1 MKKPQALREYLL
13 KSLPDLPIDQDRLRI
28 VADQG
33 SMQCLLTSGYSFEMS
48 YKLEILLTECVIE
61 PEVIALVIFT
71 WLKEQQS
78 ELMANHAKSKEAIT
92 FETEI
97 IDNEKSDIYFS
108 INLSERIIVE
118 KNDDGQLS
126 ISYPDE
132 PTYTAFEDASNV
144 QVIRGDE
151 VLFEFTTIEKQGWS
165 LDMPFPG
172 RNP

>member
-13 KSLPDLPIDQDRLRI
+13 KSLPDLPTDQDRLRI

-33 SMQCLLTSGYSFEMS
+33 SMQSLITAGYSFEMS

-92 FETEI
+92 FESEI

-108 INLSERIIVE
+108 INLTERVIVSKTE
-118 KNDDGQLS
+118 TGQLE

-132 PTYTAFEDASNV
+132 PKYTDYGEPTNV
-144 QVIRGDE
+144 QVIANGDI
-151 VLFEFTTIEKQGWS
+151 LFEFTTIEKQGCS
-165 LDMPFPG
+165 LDMPFTG

>member
-1 MKKPQALREYLL
+1 MKKPQLLREYLL
-13 KSLPDLPIDQDRLRI
+13 KALPDLPTDQDRLRI

-33 SMQCLLTSGYSFEMS
+33 SMQSLLTTGYSFEMS

-71 WLKEQQS
+71 WLREHQS
-78 ELMANHAKSKEAIT
+78 EFMANHAKSKEAIT
-92 FETEI
+92 FESEI

-108 INLSERIIVE
+108 VNLSERIIVKKTE
-118 KNDDGQLS
+118 DDQLE

-132 PTYTAFEDASNV
+132 PQYTEFSDATNV
-144 QVIRGDE
+144 QVIKNGE
-151 VLFEFTTIEKQGWS
+151 ILFEFMTVDKSGWS
-165 LDMPFPG
+165 LDMPFTG